1 MEKEESS
8 SFSLNADVLLKYKLI
23 SLTTHK
29 YLSARYVANS
39 KRCWGNPGFE
49 DLSNLDVLGIMRISP
64 KHFQTILSDGNVW
77 DLFFSLNKHTKV
89 ASASE
94 HL

>member
-1 MEKEESS
+1 MEKEESC
-8 SFSLNADVLLKYKLI
+8 FSLNVDVLLKYKLI
-23 SLTTHK
+23 SLTTRK

-39 KRCWGNPGFE
+39 KGCWGNPGLE
-49 DLSNLDVLGIMRISP
+49 GLSNLDILEILRISP